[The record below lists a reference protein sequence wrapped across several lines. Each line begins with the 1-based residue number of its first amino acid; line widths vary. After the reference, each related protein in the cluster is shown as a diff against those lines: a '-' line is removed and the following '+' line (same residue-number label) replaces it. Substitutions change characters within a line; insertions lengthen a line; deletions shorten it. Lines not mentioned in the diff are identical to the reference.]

1 MKKSVLSTILVAT
14 LVAPMALSASESKG
28 LNVLIT
34 SGDTQTQMMG
44 MVLSTSTIKDHKKVV
59 NITLCGPAGNLAL
72 KDFESGAVKRPD
84 GSAANPKMALGGLI
98 KAGASV
104 QVCPLFLP
112 TAGKDASALMDGIT
126 VAKPPMVAKSLLD
139 SDFQNISF

>member
-1 MKKSVLSTILVAT
+1 MKKGFLSTILVAA
-14 LVAPMALSASESKG
+14 LVAPMALSASDTKG

-44 MVLSTSTIKDHKKVV
+44 MVLSTSSIKDHNAKV

-72 KDFESGAVKRPD
+72 KDYQSDTVKRPD
-84 GSAANPKMALGGLI
+84 GKDVNPKMALGGLI

-112 TAGKDASALMDGIT
+112 TAGKDTSALMEGIT
-126 VAKPPMVAKSLLD
+126 IAKPPMVAKGLLD
-139 SDFQNISF
+139 DDFQNISF